1 MRDSSFTNLEGQKFC
16 NLWDSQTGLA
26 LLPCLYTLQNR
37 RAMQVGLL
45 LIKGNMALILFVPGQ
60 QMLHLLCGG

>member
-16 NLWDSQTGLA
+16 NLWDSQAGLA

-37 RAMQVGLL
+37 TAMQVGLL
-45 LIKGNMALILFVPGQ
+45 LIAGSMAPDLSVLGQ
-60 QMLHLLCGG
+60 HMLDLVYD